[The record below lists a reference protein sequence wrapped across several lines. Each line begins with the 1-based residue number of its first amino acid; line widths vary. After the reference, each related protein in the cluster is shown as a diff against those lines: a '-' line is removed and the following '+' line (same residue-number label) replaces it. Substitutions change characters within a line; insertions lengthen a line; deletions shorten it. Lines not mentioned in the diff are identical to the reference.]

1 VVVEVVAAL
10 LAVVA
15 AGDDVGASKLDVVGE
30 NRLDVARAGKL
41 RLRLVSIKELC
52 GVSVE
57 LAAGVANVE
66 GLILLCVEEVATAG
80 EDNDSRRPVLIPI
93 LVAATEDSD
102 DRTSKE
108 LDAMLLV
115 GRLLIPKEERVEESR
130 SAVVSMPRLVAD
142 APVGVKEEREAGI
155 FRELVNPVSSPGVDG
170 VLITTEDSVV
180 AERPPIEFKLSLISE
195 TVVAIE
201 PTISETDDEMEA
213 GSSGLLVADRFEMID
228 DTVVIADSTI
238 LRELVVGN
246 SCMADESVLASIE
259 LAADS
264 RLRVADDVIAESVV

>member
-1 VVVEVVAAL
+1 VEVVATL

-15 AGDDVGASKLDVVGE
+15 AGNDVGASKLDVVGE
-30 NRLDVARAGKL
+30 DRLDVARAGKL
-41 RLRLVSIKELC
+41 RLRFVSIKELC

-57 LAAGVANVE
+57 VAAGVANVE
-66 GLILLCVEEVATAG
+66 GLVLLCVEEVATAG

-93 LVAATEDSD
+93 LVEVGITATEDSD

-108 LDAMLLV
+108 LDAMLVV

-130 SAVVSMPRLVAD
+130 SVVVSMPRLVAD

-180 AERPPIEFKLSLISE
+180 AERLPIEFKLSLIPE

-246 SCMADESVLASIE
+246 SCMADESVLA
-259 LAADS
+259 LD
-264 RLRVADDVIAESVV
+264 